1 MSTNYYR
8 IPTVKEMKHR
18 KGVLQERV
26 EDIDMRANMVE
37 NGFRNIDDPD
47 TTNEWDSKI
56 SPWDEFINKTN
67 IHVGKRSSGWVFCW
81 NFNDDKFYKNKE
93 ELLEFIRS
101 GRIVNEYGDE
111 IEVEEFITMAL
122 EWGQP
127 DGYHV
132 GEKYYKEQYDKKG
145 KERPWSARPEYEDR
159 LVDGLRVSSSSEF
172 C

>member
-1 MSTNYYR
+1 MGTNFYR
-8 IPTVKEMKHR
+8 IPTVEDMKRR

-26 EDIDMRANMVE
+26 EDIDMRAEMVE
-37 NGFRNIDDPD
+37 NGFRSIEDPD
-47 TTNEWDSKI
+47 ADSEWDGKL

-67 IHVGKRSSGWVFCW
+67 IHLGKRSSGWLFSW
-81 NFNDDKFYKNKE
+81 NFNDDKFYTNKE

-101 GRIVNEYGDE
+101 CRVVDEYGTE
-111 IEVEEFITMAL
+111 IDVEEFIEMAL
-122 EWGQP
+122 NWGQP
-127 DGYHV
+127 DGHFV

-145 KERPWSARPEYEDR
+145 LSRPWSASQDYNDR